1 MAKITMK
8 QLFIIVALLFTVGAT
23 SAQEVVRTTHHYA
36 THDGIELM
44 LDRYDITPESDYD
57 RPCMIFAFGGGFFRG
72 ERDNQMYTTYFER
85 LAREGIV
92 AVSIDYRLGLRLAPT
107 ATGLTSMVKNLIWA
121 VDIAVEDLYAATN
134 YVITNAEEWSIDP
147 KLIMISG
154 SSAGAIT
161 ALQAEWLR
169 CNGDAKAEMLPEDF
183 RYAGV
188 VACAGALFST
198 KGKPKFKAEAAPM
211 LLFHGTSDSN
221 VPYHKSSIMGIGFYG
236 SKYITKQLDKIKSP
250 YYFYSAEY
258 VTHTLAATPL
268 IDQQELI
275 LQFINDYVM
284 RGRRLY
290 IEADIY
296 DPTIPQR
303 PTRFTP
309 RDYLN
314 TNYGKGK

>member
-8 QLFIIVALLFTVGAT
+8 RLFTLVALLLAVAT
-23 SAQEVVRTTHHYA
+23 TTAQEVVRTTHHYA
-36 THDGIELM
+36 THDGIELH
-44 LDRYDITPESDYD
+44 LDRYDITTESDYA

-72 ERDNQMYTTYFER
+72 ERDNDMYISYFER

-92 AVSIDYRLGLRLAPT
+92 AISIDYRLGLKLAPT
-107 ATGLTSMVKNLIWA
+107 ATGITSMIKNLTWA
-121 VDIAVEDLYAATN
+121 VDIAVEDLYSATN
-134 YVITNAEEWSIDP
+134 HVITNANEWNIDP
-147 KLIMISG
+147 EMIMISG

-161 ALQAEWLR
+161 VLQAEWLR
-169 CNGDAKAEMLPEDF
+169 CSGDPKAEVLPDDF

-188 VACAGALFST
+188 VACAGAIFST
-198 KGKPKFKAEAAPM
+198 HGKPKFKSEAAPM

-236 SKYITKQLDKIKSP
+236 SKHIIKQLDKVKSP

-309 RDYLN
+309 RDYLK
-314 TNYGKGK
+314 TNYGKK

>member
-1 MAKITMK
+1 MATITMK
-8 QLFIIVALLFTVGAT
+8 RLFSTIALLLIVATT
-23 SAQEVVRTTHHYA
+23 TAQEVVRTTHHYA

-44 LDRYDITPESDYD
+44 LDRYDLDTAADYE
-57 RPCMIFAFGGGFFRG
+57 RPCMIFVFGGGFYRG
-72 ERDNQMYTTYFER
+72 DRASEYYLPYFER

-92 AVSIDYRLGLRLAPT
+92 AVSIDYRLGLKLAPT
-107 ATGLTSMVKNLIWA
+107 ATNFVAMTKNLVWA

-134 YVITNAEEWSIDP
+134 YILANSKAWSVDP
-147 KLIMISG
+147 TLIMVSG

-169 CNGDAKAEMLPEDF
+169 SMGDAKAEVLPDDF
-183 RYAGV
+183 HYAGV

-198 KGKPKFKAEAAPM
+198 KGKPKFKGQAAPM

-221 VPYHKSSIMGIGFYG
+221 VPYHKSAIMGIGFYG
-236 SKYITKQLDKIKSP
+236 SKHIVKQLDKVKSP

-290 IEADIY
+290 IQADIY

-309 RDYLN
+309 RDYLK
-314 TNYGKGK
+314 TNYGK

>member
-1 MAKITMK
+1 MATITMK
-8 QLFIIVALLFTVGAT
+8 RLFTTIALLLAVVAT
-23 SAQEVVRTTHHYA
+23 SAQEVVKTTHHYA

-44 LDRYDITPESDYD
+44 LDRYDVVTDSDYA
-57 RPCMIFAFGGGFFRG
+57 RPCMIFAFGGGFYRG
-72 ERDNQMYTTYFER
+72 ERDNEMYISYFER

-92 AVSIDYRLGLRLAPT
+92 AISIDYRLGLNLAPPASNYIT
-107 ATGLTSMVKNLIWA
+107 MTKTLIWT

-134 YVITNAEEWSIDP
+134 YVINNAEEWSIDP
-147 KLIMISG
+147 TLIMISG

-169 CNGDAKAEMLPEDF
+169 CNGDDRAKVLPEEF

-188 VACAGALFST
+188 VSCAGAIFTT
-198 KGKPKFKAEAAPM
+198 KGKPKFKSEAAPM

-236 SKYITKQLDKIKSP
+236 SKHIVKQLNKIKSP
-250 YYFYSAEY
+250 YYFYSAQH

-268 IDQQELI
+268 LDQQELI

-290 IEADIY
+290 IQADIT

-309 RDYLN
+309 MDYLR
-314 TNYGKGK
+314 TNYGGGK